1 MHMNIVGVF
10 RMRTT
15 IDIPEDLIN
24 EAMTLTKRSTKTEVI
39 KEALYNLIQREKLK
53 EIKNYYGKVKVD
65 IDLDKIRKRS

>member
-1 MHMNIVGVF
+1 
-10 RMRTT
+10 MRTT

-39 KEALYNLIQREKLK
+39 KEALYNLIQKEKIK
-53 EIKNYYGKVKVD
+53 EIKNYYGKVKID